1 MRDHFIT
8 LFEYEAWANQR
19 IVDTL
24 RGLRGSPPERALERM
39 THIID
44 AQRIWLFRLDPER
57 PSPEAAPPRWTLD
70 QIEHHGECIARD
82 LIEYIGA
89 LSKQDLHSVISYS
102 GRDGVSFRSKVADVL
117 THLAVHGAHHRGQIM
132 VDLRGA
138 VDAPPSFGY
147 IVFTREERETTA
159 L

>member
-44 AQRIWLFRLDPER
+44 AQRIWLFRLDPGR
-57 PSPEAAPPRWTLD
+57 AAPEDAPGRWTLD
-70 QIEHHGECIARD
+70 QIEHHGERIARD
-82 LIEYIGA
+82 LIEHIGA
-89 LSKQDLHSVISYS
+89 LSNQDLQRVISYS
-102 GRDGVSFRSKVADVL
+102 GRDGVSFRSKAADVL

-132 VDLRGA
+132 VDLRG
-138 VDAPPSFGY
+138 VVEAPPSIGF
-147 IVFTREERETTA
+147 IVFTREEQRTPA
-159 L
+159 V

>member
-1 MRDHFIT
+1 MRDHYIT

-24 RGLRGSPPERALERM
+24 RGLRGSPPERTLERM

-57 PSPEAAPPRWTLD
+57 PAPEDAPERWTLD
-70 QIEHHGECIARD
+70 QIEHHGECITRD

-89 LSKQDLHSVISYS
+89 HSKQDLQRTISYANRS
-102 GRDGVSFRSKVADVL
+102 GDEFRSRVADVL
-117 THLAVHGAHHRGQIM
+117 THLTVHGAHHRGQIM

-138 VDAPPSFGY
+138 GIEPAPIDF
-147 IVFTREERETTA
+147 IVFTREELRTPTA
-159 L
+159 